1 MSALSDLEVNH
12 VDTLGTLIFVRYPLK
27 PLPGEEQTEY
37 ISVATTRPETIL
49 GDTAVAVN
57 PRDTRYKDMVGRIA
71 ILPVIG
77 REIPIIAGDARTG
90 VPMRA
95 IIPLDTFQQPTRAAQ

>member
-1 MSALSDLEVNH
+1 MGIEEVQQALLNHHGLRVTPAMS
-12 VDTLGTLIFVRYPLK
+12 
-27 PLPGEEQTEY
+27 EY
-37 ISVATTRPETIL
+37 ILQHLASA
-49 GDTAVAVN
+49 
-57 PRDTRYKDMVGRIA
+57 KK
-71 ILPVIG
+71 